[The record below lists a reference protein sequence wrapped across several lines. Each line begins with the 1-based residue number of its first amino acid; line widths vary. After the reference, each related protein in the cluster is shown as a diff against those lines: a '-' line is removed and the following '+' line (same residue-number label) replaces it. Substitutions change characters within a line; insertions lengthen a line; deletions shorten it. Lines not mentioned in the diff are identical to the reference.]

1 MPSVLAKIF
10 GTKYERDIKKIQ
22 PLVDETNRIYEELRD
37 LPEDEFLARTDRF
50 REEFRADRREYLEE
64 TLPDLLENWEKR
76 LDVYLDTNVALWVEM
91 LERDLSRDIDA
102 ADRKL
107 QAEEFKKRA
116 FERREKKLNEMLP
129 EAFATVKEGARRLLG
144 EKWDVTGREVEWDMV
159 HFDVQLVGG
168 VALHE
173 GRITEMATGEG
184 KTLVATL
191 PIYLNGL
198 TGDGVHLV
206 TVNDYLARRDAEWMG
221 GLLEYLGVSVGCI
234 QGGMYPKD
242 RREEYAKDVT
252 YGTNSEFGFDYL
264 RDNGTAMRPEEQV
277 QRGHAYAIVDE
288 VDSVLI
294 DEARTPL
301 IISGPSRRDESH
313 AYGEFKPLVERLVR
327 RQREMSGK
335 LIAEAEAYLDEGD
348 GEEAIYNLLKVSKA
362 TPKNKKLLK
371 MFEDASLKKKVQ
383 RMEME
388 LMRDKKIPEVAEE
401 LYFALDEKGHSVEL
415 SEIGREVLSPTNPA
429 LFELPDIDARLSE
442 IDGDEEMSEPEKER
456 LRNEVRAEFED
467 KNEKLHNISQ
477 LLRAYLL
484 FEKDVEYVVK
494 ENKIVIVD
502 EYTGRLMPSRRYSDG
517 LHQALEAKEGVEI
530 ERENITLATITI
542 QNYFRMYDKLAGM
555 TGTAETEAAEFHD
568 IYKLDVMVIPTN
580 EPVRRVDYDD
590 VIYRTKREKYAALI
604 EEIERMYEVGRPV
617 LVGTVSVEVSELIS
631 RMLKGKGIP
640 HEVLNAKNHQRE
652 AEIVALAGQP
662 HSVTIATNMAGRG
675 TDIKLSPEI
684 VQCELCAIV
693 TRAGDPPPDRPEWAA
708 ECRDEVPCGLHIVGT
723 ERHDAR
729 RIDRQLRGRSGRQGD
744 AGSSRFFLSLED
756 DLMRLFGS
764 ERIAGIL
771 SKMGMDEGEPIEHGL
786 ITKNIERAQRRVE
799 ETHFSMRKRVL
810 EYDDV
815 MNKQR
820 EIIYEMRN
828 QILHG
833 ENLRDDIFDIIANQ
847 VSLIVPDF
855 CPEELDPEG
864 WDLYGVSE
872 WVRTQFGIQ
881 IDTVHFEKLET
892 PVDIEELIMDAV
904 GALYDKREELNGP
917 ELMRQIERFVMLSTL
932 DEDWQEH
939 LTDIRDLREGIGL
952 RAYGQ
957 RDPLVEYKKEAFEM
971 FSDLVGRIDEEIASK
986 IFRVHARHET
996 AAVDSAVA
1004 RKPELQRIVREGER
1018 RQVVA
1023 NTPEE
1028 TTVQTVR
1035 RSGAKI
1041 GRNDPCPCGSGKKY
1055 KKCCGKKSE

>member
-1 MPSVLAKIF
+1 MPSVLAKVF

-22 PLVDETNRIYEELRD
+22 PLVDETNRVYEELRD
-37 LPEDEFLARTDRF
+37 LPEDEFLVRTDRF

-64 TLPDLLENWEKR
+64 TLPGLLDNWEER
-76 LDVYLDTNVALWVEM
+76 LDVYLDTTVALWGDM
-91 LERDLSRDIDA
+91 LERDLSREIDA

-107 QAEEFKKRA
+107 RAEEFKKRA
-116 FERREKKLNEMLP
+116 FERREKNLNELLP

-144 EKWDVTGREVEWDMV
+144 KKWDVTGHEVEWDMV

-168 VALHE
+168 VALHQ

-198 TGDGVHLV
+198 TGDGVHLI
-206 TVNDYLARRDAEWMG
+206 TVNDYLARRDSEWMG

-242 RREEYAKDVT
+242 RREQYARDVT
-252 YGTNSEFGFDYL
+252 YGT
-264 RDNGTAMRPEEQV
+264 M
-277 QRGHAYAIVDE
+277 
-288 VDSVLI
+288 
-294 DEARTPL
+294 
-301 IISGPSRRDESH
+301 
-313 AYGEFKPLVERLVR
+313 ERLVR
-327 RQREMSGK
+327 RQREMSGQ
-335 LIAEAEAYLDEGD
+335 LIAEAEKYFDEGED
-348 GEEAIYNLLKVSKA
+348 EEAVYNLLKVSKA

-371 MFEDASLKKKVQ
+371 MFEDPKLKKAVQ
-383 RMEME
+383 RAEMD
-388 LMRDKKIPEVAEE
+388 LMRDKKMHEVAEE

-415 SEIGREVLSPTNPA
+415 SEMGRQVLSPSNPA
-429 LFELPDIDARLSE
+429 LFELPDIDASLSE
-442 IDGDEEMSEPEKER
+442 IDGDESLGEPEKER

-631 RMLKGKGIP
+631 RMLKAKGIP

-662 HSVTIATNMAGRG
+662 RSVTIATNMAGRG

-684 VQCELCAIV
+684 VQCELCAII
-693 TRAGDPPPDRPEWAA
+693 TRKGDPPPDHPEWVD
-708 ECRDEVPCGLHIVGT
+708 ECRYEVPCGLHIVGT

-764 ERIAGIL
+764 DRIAGIL
-771 SKMGMDEGEPIEHGL
+771 SKMGMDEGEPIEHGM

-828 QILHG
+828 QVLHG
-833 ENLRDDIFDIIANQ
+833 ENLRNDIFEIISGQ
-847 VSLIVPDF
+847 VSLIVPDY

-864 WDLYGVSE
+864 WDLFGLSE

-881 IDTVHFEKLET
+881 IDTVHFEKLSAPYE
-892 PVDIEELIMDAV
+892 VEELIMDAV
-904 GALYDKREELNGP
+904 EALYDKREELNGP

-932 DEDWQEH
+932 DENWQEH

-971 FSDLVGRIDEEIASK
+971 FSDLVERIDEEIASK

-996 AAVDSAVA
+996 AAAEGAVA
-1004 RKPELQRIVREGER
+1004 RKPELQRIVREGEQR
-1018 RQVVA
+1018 RVA
-1023 NTPEE
+1023 TNTPEE

-1035 RSGAKI
+1035 RTGAKI